1 MDKGCGTVATYVV
14 VAFSGLFG
22 LFKQKAP
29 KVMGV
34 RSNLPK
40 DALPPAKRVVPACLK
55 TRSGM
60 PTGWSRFAISL
71 ILPRNLTDFA
81 VQSH

>member
-1 MDKGCGTVATYVV
+1 MDKGCDTVATYVM

-34 RSNLPK
+34 RSRLPK
-40 DALPPAKRVVPACLK
+40 ESFPPA
-55 TRSGM
+55 
-60 PTGWSRFAISL
+60 
-71 ILPRNLTDFA
+71 
-81 VQSH
+81 

>member
-1 MDKGCGTVATYVV
+1 MDKGCDTVATYVM

-34 RSNLPK
+34 RSNLP
-40 DALPPAKRVVPACLK
+40 
-55 TRSGM
+55 
-60 PTGWSRFAISL
+60 
-71 ILPRNLTDFA
+71 
-81 VQSH
+81 